1 MGIQEILKSL
11 SKEDKKELASAIMSE
26 LNDIDAK
33 EALLENSQNNF
44 TCPHCGHD
52 KIYKNGSVRGSQR
65 FKCHKCNKSFG
76 MTTNTIFQKTQKD
89 LSVWKQYID
98 LMFENRSI
106 RYISEKL
113 KISVPTSFYW
123 RHKILDALKNATSKD
138 KKLDG
143 IVEADETFFPLSFK
157 GQKKLDRKPRKRG
170 KQTKKRGISKDQA
183 CVVVA
188 TDRKQQSVSK
198 AVCLGRVSTQNLDD
212 NFTGAIEPYSV
223 LVTDKQPAYYKF
235 ASKNDLKL
243 KQMQSSMDVEGAF
256 HIQNVNS
263 FHSGLKGFMRGFKGV
278 ATKYLDN
285 YLAFFEF
292 AKKIDRKVFEAVI
305 GERTVTTYSALRA
318 LKMELV

>member
-1 MGIQEILKSL
+1 MNIQEILKSL
-11 SKEDKKELASAIMSE
+11 SKEEQKDLASAIMQS
-26 LNDIDAK
+26 LNDTDAK
-33 EALLENSQNNF
+33 EAFVENSQNNF

-52 KIYKNGSVRGSQR
+52 KIYKNGSVHGKPR
-65 FKCHKCNKSFG
+65 FKCHSCNKSFG
-76 MTTNTIFQKTQKD
+76 LTTKTIFAKSKKD
-89 LSVWKQYID
+89 LGMWKQYIE

-106 RYISEKL
+106 RYIAEKM
-113 KISVPTSFYW
+113 KISVSTSFYW
-123 RHKILDALKNATSKD
+123 RHKILNALKNATSKD

-243 KQMQSSMDVEGAF
+243 KQMQSSMDVDGLF

-305 GERTVTTYSALRA
+305 GQRTVTTYSALRA